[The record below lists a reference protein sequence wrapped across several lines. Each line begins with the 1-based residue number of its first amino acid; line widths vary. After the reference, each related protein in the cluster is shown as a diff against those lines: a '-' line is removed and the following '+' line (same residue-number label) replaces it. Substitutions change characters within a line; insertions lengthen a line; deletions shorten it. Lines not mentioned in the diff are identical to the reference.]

1 MLEEIDFNLE
11 SKVLDLGCGYGVVG
25 ILAAKIIG
33 EDKVVMCDID
43 DNAVNI
49 SKNNASLNGVGN
61 ICIIKSNGVKD
72 ININDFSIILS
83 NPPYHTDFSV
93 AKHFIE
99 IGFYKLVLNG
109 RFVMVTKRFDWY
121 KNKLTSVFGGVKV
134 IEKNGYYI
142 FISEKRSNIPSNKL
156 NASEMQCYCTSCVGS
171 CSGDCYSTCL
181 GGCMYSCPNSCQN
194 TCKGTCAYTCS
205 TTCSGGCSGMNMF

>member
-1 MLEEIDFNLE
+1 MIDIEIKNIRLQFITDDTLFSPKKIDIGTLSMLEEIDFNLE

-121 KNKLTSVFGGVKV
+121 KNKLTSIFGGVKV

-156 NASEMQCYCTSCVGS
+156 KQKLKKENKANKINNKNNKYKKTKK
-171 CSGDCYSTCL
+171 L
-181 GGCMYSCPNSCQN
+181 
-194 TCKGTCAYTCS
+194 
-205 TTCSGGCSGMNMF
+205 

>member
-1 MLEEIDFNLE
+1 MIDIEIKNIKLQFITDDNLFSPKKIDIGTLSMLEEIDFNLE
-11 SKVLDLGCGYGVVG
+11 NKVLDLGCGYGVVG

-61 ICIIKSNGVKD
+61 IYTVKSDGVKD

-109 RFVMVTKRFDWY
+109 RFVTVTKRFDWY
-121 KNKLTSVFGGVKV
+121 KNKLTSIFGGVKV

-142 FISEKRSNIPSNKL
+142 FISEKRSNMPANKIKQKLKKENNKL
-156 NASEMQCYCTSCVGS
+156 NNNKNKKTKK
-171 CSGDCYSTCL
+171 L
-181 GGCMYSCPNSCQN
+181 
-194 TCKGTCAYTCS
+194 
-205 TTCSGGCSGMNMF
+205 

>member
-1 MLEEIDFNLE
+1 MIDIEIKNIKLQFITDDTLFSPKKIDIGTLSMLEEIDFNLE

-61 ICIIKSNGVKD
+61 ICIIKSDGVKD
-72 ININDFSIILS
+72 IDINDFSIILS

-121 KNKLTSVFGGVKV
+121 KNKLTFVFGGVK
-134 IEKNGYYI
+134 IKKKNGYYI
-142 FISEKRSNIPSNKL
+142 FISEKRSNIPANKL
-156 NASEMQCYCTSCVGS
+156 KQKLKKENKANKINNKNNKYKKTKK
-171 CSGDCYSTCL
+171 L
-181 GGCMYSCPNSCQN
+181 
-194 TCKGTCAYTCS
+194 
-205 TTCSGGCSGMNMF
+205 

>member
-1 MLEEIDFNLE
+1 MIDIEIKNISLQFITDDTLFSPKKIDIGTLSMLEEIDFNLE

-121 KNKLTSVFGGVKV
+121 KNKLTSIFGGVKV

-142 FISEKRSNIPSNKL
+142 FIAEKRSNIPSNKL
-156 NASEMQCYCTSCVGS
+156 KQKLKKENKANKINNKNNKYKKTKK
-171 CSGDCYSTCL
+171 L
-181 GGCMYSCPNSCQN
+181 
-194 TCKGTCAYTCS
+194 
-205 TTCSGGCSGMNMF
+205 

>member
-1 MLEEIDFNLE
+1 MINIEIKNIQLQFITDDTLFSPKKIDIGTLSMLEEIDFNLE

-49 SKNNASLNGVGN
+49 SKNNASLNGLGN

-121 KNKLTSVFGGVKV
+121 KNKLTSIFGGVKV

-142 FISEKRSNIPSNKL
+142 FKCLVRNELRQNFVCCGGIYPSRRD
-156 NASEMQCYCTSCVGS
+156 TGHH
-171 CSGDCYSTCL
+171 CL
-181 GGCMYSCPNSCQN
+181 CP
-194 TCKGTCAYTCS
+194 GTPARPGTH
-205 TTCSGGCSGMNMF
+205 

>member
-1 MLEEIDFNLE
+1 MINIEIKNIQLQFITDDTLFSPKKIDIGTLSMLEEIDFNLE

-121 KNKLTSVFGGVKV
+121 KNKLTSIFGGVKV

-142 FISEKRSNIPSNKL
+142 FISEKRYNIPSNKL
-156 NASEMQCYCTSCVGS
+156 KQKLKKENKANKINNKNNKYKKTKK
-171 CSGDCYSTCL
+171 L
-181 GGCMYSCPNSCQN
+181 
-194 TCKGTCAYTCS
+194 
-205 TTCSGGCSGMNMF
+205 

>member
-1 MLEEIDFNLE
+1 MINIEIKNIQLQFITDDTLFSPKKIDIGTLSMLEEIDFNLE

-121 KNKLTSVFGGVKV
+121 KNKLTSIFSGVKV

-142 FISEKRSNIPSNKL
+142 FIAEKRSNIPSNKL
-156 NASEMQCYCTSCVGS
+156 KQKLKKENKANKINNKNNKYKKTKK
-171 CSGDCYSTCL
+171 L
-181 GGCMYSCPNSCQN
+181 
-194 TCKGTCAYTCS
+194 
-205 TTCSGGCSGMNMF
+205 

>member
-1 MLEEIDFNLE
+1 MINIEIKNINLQFITDDTLFSPKKIDIGTLSMLEEIDFNLE

-121 KNKLTSVFGGVKV
+121 KNKLTSIFGGVKV

-156 NASEMQCYCTSCVGS
+156 KQKLKKENKANKINNKNNKYKKTKK
-171 CSGDCYSTCL
+171 L
-181 GGCMYSCPNSCQN
+181 
-194 TCKGTCAYTCS
+194 
-205 TTCSGGCSGMNMF
+205 

>member
-1 MLEEIDFNLE
+1 MINIEIKNINLQFITDDTLFSPKKIDIGTLSMLEEIDFNLE

-156 NASEMQCYCTSCVGS
+156 KQKLKKENKANKINNKNNKYKKTKK
-171 CSGDCYSTCL
+171 L
-181 GGCMYSCPNSCQN
+181 
-194 TCKGTCAYTCS
+194 
-205 TTCSGGCSGMNMF
+205 

>member
-1 MLEEIDFNLE
+1 MINIEIKNIQLQFITDDTLFSPKKIDIGTLSMLEEIDFNLE

-121 KNKLTSVFGGVKV
+121 KNKLTSIFGGVKV

-156 NASEMQCYCTSCVGS
+156 KQKLKKENKANKINNKNNKYKKTKK
-171 CSGDCYSTCL
+171 L
-181 GGCMYSCPNSCQN
+181 
-194 TCKGTCAYTCS
+194 
-205 TTCSGGCSGMNMF
+205 

>member
-1 MLEEIDFNLE
+1 MINIEIKNINLQFITDDTLFSPKKIDIGTLSMLEEIDFNLE

-156 NASEMQCYCTSCVGS
+156 KQKLKEENKANKINNKNNKYKKTKK
-171 CSGDCYSTCL
+171 L
-181 GGCMYSCPNSCQN
+181 
-194 TCKGTCAYTCS
+194 
-205 TTCSGGCSGMNMF
+205 

>member
-1 MLEEIDFNLE
+1 MINIEIKNINLQFITDDTLFSPKKIDIGTLSMLEEIDFNLE

-109 RFVMVTKRFDWY
+109 RFVMITKRFDWY

-156 NASEMQCYCTSCVGS
+156 KQKLKKENKANKINNKNNKYKKTKK
-171 CSGDCYSTCL
+171 L
-181 GGCMYSCPNSCQN
+181 
-194 TCKGTCAYTCS
+194 
-205 TTCSGGCSGMNMF
+205 

>member
-1 MLEEIDFNLE
+1 MIDIEIKNIQLQFITDDTLFSPKKIDIGTLSMLEEIDFNLE

-61 ICIIKSNGVKD
+61 ICIIKSDGVKD
-72 ININDFSIILS
+72 IDINDFSIILS

-156 NASEMQCYCTSCVGS
+156 KQKLKKENKANKINNKNNKYKKTKK
-171 CSGDCYSTCL
+171 L
-181 GGCMYSCPNSCQN
+181 
-194 TCKGTCAYTCS
+194 
-205 TTCSGGCSGMNMF
+205 